1 MRYLLRTLLILS
13 IAVLS
18 VSGANAATSITIG
31 KGDFYISVGD
41 YDYLPYGYRD
51 RLPRVSF
58 YDMMSDY
65 GTWVAVSPFGR
76 AWRPY
81 VYYDWQPYAYGHW
94 IYTSYGPTWEG
105 YEPWAWV
112 AYHYGN
118 WIWSQQYGWV
128 WLPGYDWHP
137 GRVIWSHSYNAIGWM
152 PAPPAGYD
160 YFCGYLCP
168 QRQTFGGGYNRPVY
182 PYSSSGGYY
191 RFEDYNDYDEYS
203 EYEDYDD
210 YDEYGDDRYD
220 DDRYGDDRYDNDRY
234 GDNRYPGQY
243 NDPSYSYGFRYD
255 PYYFSAAYLRI
266 APRLWFFIPTNYFGY
281 DNYADYYFDPDF
293 IGYLFDRRYV
303 QINQQG
309 LDRIALERIVRQ
321 RIVEYPV
328 QVRQMQTERQTVR
341 VVVPQNQEQN
351 IRTHANR
358 VVKEVIAPAFVEK
371 RKGFKGLKARN
382 REVVTRV
389 FKEPKDVRT
398 RGTEVETLDDQT
410 VLNEA
415 KRSRE
420 ERRVKRQQVG
430 KQGIQTMEKA
440 DREGKLEPM
449 KRARKDAEQ
458 KEKGVKGERQQD
470 RERVQRRQEP
480 RDKNQNAP
488 APGDSAVKFERWK
501 KRETTKFNAWKDRQ
515 QKEFE
520 TWKASRK
527 GNQQEIQKAEN
538 EFRQRMR
545 KAEEDFQKRTQQA
558 ENPKQKRQQQQ
569 Q

>member
-1 MRYLLRTLLILS
+1 MNYIKRAFLILS
-13 IAVLS
+13 IVVLS
-18 VSGANAATSITIG
+18 VAGANAATTITIG

-65 GTWVAVSPFGR
+65 GTWVSVSPFGR

-81 VYYDWQPYAYGHW
+81 VYYDWQPFAYGRW
-94 IYTSYGPTWEG
+94 IYTSYGPTWQG

-118 WIWSQQYGWV
+118 WIWTQQYGWV

-137 GRVIWSHSYNAIGWM
+137 GRVIWSYSYNTIGWM

-168 QRQTFGGGYNRPVY
+168 QRQTFGGGYNRPGY
-182 PYSSSGGYY
+182 PYSSSGDYY
-191 RFEDYNDYDEYS
+191 RFEDYDEYDEFS

-210 YDEYGDDRYD
+210 YPDYDDYDDNRYRDDRY
-220 DDRYGDDRYDNDRY
+220 R
-234 GDNRYPGQY
+234 DNRYPGQY
-243 NDPSYSYGFRYD
+243 NDPYYSYGFRYD
-255 PYYFSAAYLRI
+255 PFYFSAAYLRI
-266 APRLWFFIPTNYFGY
+266 APRLWVFIPTNYFGN
-281 DNYADYYFDPDF
+281 DNYADFYFDPDF
-293 IGYLFDRRYV
+293 VRYLFDRRYI
-303 QINQQG
+303 QINREG

-351 IRTHANR
+351 IRKHANR
-358 VVKEVIAPAFVEK
+358 VVKEVLAPAFIEK

-382 REVVTRV
+382 REFTARV
-389 FKEPKDVRT
+389 FREPRDT
-398 RGTEVETLDDQT
+398 RSQTEVETLNDQT
-410 VLNEA
+410 ILNEA
-415 KRSRE
+415 KKIRE
-420 ERRVKRQQVG
+420 QRRLKRQQTV
-430 KQGIQTMEKA
+430 KQGIQSIEQA

-449 KRARKDAEQ
+449 KRARRDAEQ
-458 KEKGVKGERQQD
+458 KEKAAKGERVERRPEARD
-470 RERVQRRQEP
+470 RNRTGP
-480 RDKNQNAP
+480 PTGN
-488 APGDSAVKFERWK
+488 SAVKFERWK
-501 KRETTKFNAWKDRQ
+501 KRETAKFNAWKNRQ
-515 QKEFE
+515 QKEFDN
-520 TWKASRK
+520 WKTSEKRS
-527 GNQQEIQKAEN
+527 QQEIQKAEN

-545 KAEEDFQKRTQQA
+545 KAEEDFQKRTEQA
-558 ENPKQKRQQQQ
+558 AKPGRRQQ
-569 Q
+569 